1 MNMKK
6 IKWVVLLFI
15 FFLSGCYNYHELSE
29 LAITTAIGID
39 KGENGYKVVV
49 QVINI
54 QKKVSDSSTSGN
66 VPDVIIYKN
75 EDESLIEALRYIV
88 LQSPKKLYPSHLD
101 ILLIS
106 EEVAREGLNDIFEV
120 FFRNPIIRKQFN
132 VIITKGTTS
141 EEILETLMP
150 GETVSSKNIVQSQKI
165 DTRYLGTSQMITFEN
180 LMGMYLNPNMEI
192 TIPAVI
198 LKNKKED
205 NNDIENIEKSNDNT
219 EIVLNSTGVFKDN
232 KLIGYID
239 DEQSIYLNYIKENVL
254 GTLVTCGCDK
264 GKYFT
269 VEVKDIKSGA
279 NFDNKNKK
287 MIISVGGDGNIVEM
301 NCVID
306 IEEEGEISKIE
317 KIVNRTIEKSISDF
331 VKESIKLYNSDIFD
345 FLDII
350 YKSDYKY
357 YKKIKN
363 DWYKSGLKNLE
374 FEVKSDIKVTK
385 KGNVLR
391 DTYDR

>member
-1 MNMKK
+1 MKK

-88 LQSPKKLYPSHLD
+88 LQSPKKLYSSHLD

>member
-1 MNMKK
+1 MKK